1 MIKLF
6 EFTKDYKRSNIYA
19 NLNPLNVNNS
29 KQLNLISLKNLYN

>member
-19 NLNPLNVNNS
+19 NLNPLNV
-29 KQLNLISLKNLYN
+29 KLIIN